1 MVRRIRF
8 KVRWDRNA
16 LDELKEVLKYLSS
29 QSDQAPKIVKS
40 AIISRLDFIKT
51 NPLIT
56 EPDKLKIPA
65 DKEFRSFIV
74 FSYRV
79 TYRVKAEA
87 KEIHVLRIRHT
98 SREPLG
104 Y

>member
-1 MVRRIRF
+1 MVKPSAF
-8 KVRWDRNA
+8 KIRWDRKA
-16 LDELKEVLKYLSS
+16 LDQLKEILEYLTK
-29 QSDQAPKIVKS
+29 QSEQAPKIVKS
-40 AIISRLDFIKT
+40 AIISRLDTLKT

-56 EPDKLKIPA
+56 EPDKLKEPP
-65 DKEFRSFIV
+65 DNDFRSFIV

-79 TYRVKAEA
+79 SYQIKADLR
-87 KEIHVLRIRHT
+87 EIRILRIRHT